1 MYNKKQKL
9 KSLKMSFTT
18 QKRKLTIKECQTDS
32 KIFFPQK
39 YLPSVEDLN
48 ELFRDITNMTD
59 EEHFQRILKFEG
71 FIYRNVKES
80 NIKKQSK
87 DKYLNILCY
96 SKWKIRSIYYRFHYE
111 AVAIR
116 NNEIQIEA
124 IIQRSDNE
132 DLIEN

>member
-1 MYNKKQKL
+1 
-9 KSLKMSFTT
+9 MSFTT

-48 ELFRDITNMTD
+48 ELFRDITNITD
-59 EEHFQRILKFEG
+59 EEHFQRLLKFEG
-71 FIYRNVKES
+71 FIYRNIKES
-80 NIKKQSK
+80 NIKQQSK

-96 SKWKIRSIYYRFHYE
+96 SKWKIQSIYYRFHYE

>member
-1 MYNKKQKL
+1 MRSIFITKNKKL

-48 ELFRDITNMTD
+48 ELFRDITNITD

-87 DKYLNILCY
+87 DKYLNIL
-96 SKWKIRSIYYRFHYE
+96 
-111 AVAIR
+111 
-116 NNEIQIEA
+116 
-124 IIQRSDNE
+124 
-132 DLIEN
+132 

>member
-1 MYNKKQKL
+1 
-9 KSLKMSFTT
+9 MSFTT

-48 ELFRDITNMTD
+48 ELFRDITNITD
-59 EEHFQRILKFEG
+59 EEHFQRLLKFEG
-71 FIYRNVKES
+71 FIYRNIKES
-80 NIKKQSK
+80 NIKQQSK

-96 SKWKIRSIYYRFHYE
+96 SKWKIQSIYYRFHYE
-111 AVAIR
+111 SVAIR